1 MFGIGMTELLVI
13 FAVALLVLG
22 PKKLPELARSLGRGI
37 AEFRR
42 ASSEMR
48 REFLDLTE
56 EPRPAEGKDPAAA
69 PGRDAGAAL
78 PAGGAAAGPGSE
90 APALETAGH
99 PASEGAGGASE
110 RRDG

>member
-56 EPRPAEGKDPAAA
+56 EPRPPERKDAAVA
-69 PGRDAGAAL
+69 PGRDADAAL
-78 PAGGAAAGPGSE
+78 PAGGASAGSGSE
-90 APALETAGH
+90 APVLGAAGH
-99 PASEGAGGASE
+99 PAAEGADGAGE